1 MESPQAWLWIWIL
14 GAPLVVGIFDRMR
27 TPRTSIRR
35 DSDHSD
41 DTHRLSDRPLASSVG
56 AR

>member
-1 MESPQAWLWIWIL
+1 MESPQAWLWIWTL